1 MTNHYCQDCG
11 ALLQPEYIPI
21 GLCSCCLDITLED
34 ENSIDDNVEVVDQ
47 QSFFTMDFD
56 EDEY

>member
-1 MTNHYCQDCG
+1 MTDNYCQDCG

-21 GLCSCCLDITLED
+21 GLCSCCLDLTLED
-34 ENSIDDNVEVVDQ
+34 ENSIEQHSYVDQ